1 MLSFLK
7 KSHTVESTPFS
18 DFIRNASSE
27 QKKRVYAGVLKEATE
42 RQQKVIKEAALRKV
56 QAQADQN
63 KTPLGVI

>member
-7 KSHTVESTPFS
+7 KSHPVESTPFS

-42 RQQKVIKEAALRKV
+42 RQQQVIKEAAHRKV
-56 QAQADQN
+56 QVQADQS
-63 KTPLGVI
+63 KPPLGVI